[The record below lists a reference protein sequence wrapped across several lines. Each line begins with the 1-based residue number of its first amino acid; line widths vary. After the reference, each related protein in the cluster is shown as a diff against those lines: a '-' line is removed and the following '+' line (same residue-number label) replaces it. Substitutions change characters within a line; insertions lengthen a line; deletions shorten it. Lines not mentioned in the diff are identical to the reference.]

1 MSNDAQILQKIS
13 DVTSFL
19 HKSFNDLDI
28 ITRNQINQKGEIYI
42 EQTFK
47 PLSLNVRKALD
58 VVKKFEMIW
67 PDKQGND
74 AAFAIPPDG
83 SGRLKNQNM
92 SLVPRGDAFD
102 K

>member
-1 MSNDAQILQKIS
+1 
-13 DVTSFL
+13 
-19 HKSFNDLDI
+19 
-28 ITRNQINQKGEIYI
+28 
-42 EQTFK
+42 
-47 PLSLNVRKALD
+47 
-58 VVKKFEMIW
+58 MIW